1 MNSFLTRYSSTSPDA
16 DIRKA
21 KELYGE
27 DEEVSEM
34 MWGSAGGFGNLAKGV
49 PSFKI
54 PAVADVRP
62 TTRIRVYMCAACA
75 HVAVNSL
82 HRSCAC
88 TPTTMQTPLAVSKSS
103 TVQRHWPSDTRAV

>member
-54 PAVADVRP
+54 PAVADVRT
-62 TTRIRVYMCAACA
+62 TTRIRVFMCCVCA
-75 HVAVNSL
+75 HVAVDSL
-82 HRSCAC
+82 HPSCAC
-88 TPTTMQTPLAVSKSS
+88 TRTTTQTPLAASKSS
-103 TVQRHWPSDTRAV
+103 TVRRRWPSDTRAV